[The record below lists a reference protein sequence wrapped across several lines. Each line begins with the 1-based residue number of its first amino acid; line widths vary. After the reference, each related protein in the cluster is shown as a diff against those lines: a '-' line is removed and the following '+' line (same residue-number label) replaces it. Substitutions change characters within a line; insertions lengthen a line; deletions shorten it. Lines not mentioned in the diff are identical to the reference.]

1 MSLTFICIVKCHFNP
16 CNKKT
21 KIFRSPEA
29 LFSADTVLVVEP
41 VSGDAEVI
49 EVQVVPV
56 SEDAFSGTFEF

>member
-1 MSLTFICIVKCHFNP
+1 MSFQP
-16 CNKKT
+16 CNKKP
-21 KIFRSPEA
+21 KFFRSPEA

-56 SEDAFSGTFEF
+56 SEDTFSGTFEF